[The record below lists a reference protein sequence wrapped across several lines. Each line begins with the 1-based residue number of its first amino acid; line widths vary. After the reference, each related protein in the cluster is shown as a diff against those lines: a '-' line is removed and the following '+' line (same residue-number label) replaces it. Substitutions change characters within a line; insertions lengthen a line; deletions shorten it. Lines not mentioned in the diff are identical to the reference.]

1 MKHLDTATSP
11 NIAAAKR
18 IRKDVDQQVWH
29 RVRNA
34 VHKQVAAELVTR
46 AADVR

>member
-1 MKHLDTATSP
+1 MKDLDTAISP